1 MTAKEHIPLD
11 EWRAEIT
18 PRLDLIH
25 WEAMR
30 ARHHAAQVISKVLV
44 LPCKPEWRTL
54 ALDEIDKA
62 IKVMKA
68 SLETLENAKAMYD
81 QKKAVT

>member
-1 MTAKEHIPLD
+1 MNKEHVPLD
-11 EWRAEIT
+11 EWKALVSPKMDTIQ
-18 PRLDLIH
+18 

-30 ARHHAAQVISKVLV
+30 ARHHAGMVSAKVLT

-68 SLETLENAKAMYD
+68 SLETLENAKMAYN
-81 QKKAVT
+81 QKQVVT